1 MRKKL
6 ELILGHF
13 VGFLRIAEKLLEA
26 KYIIAAMA
34 LIIMKELA
42 SSGSWTCFDKF
53 NQIDLDVSSMVALQ
67 ITIIHQAIYVF
78 ETY

>member
-1 MRKKL
+1 MQIFFIFSVSYL
-6 ELILGHF
+6 
-13 VGFLRIAEKLLEA
+13 V
-26 KYIIAAMA
+26 AAMA

-67 ITIIHQAIYVF
+67 ITIIHQAIYV
-78 ETY
+78 